1 MTRTE
6 AYLALNLLPKIGPV
20 RVRKLLEVFGT
31 PERLLSAKATEIER
45 VEGFGRDL
53 AQTIAGWE
61 SRIDLSR
68 ELRRIHEMELTLLT
82 QEDDLYP
89 SLLKEIHAPPL
100 VLYVWGKL
108 TERDRH
114 AIGVVGSRQA
124 THYGLNCAKKMSF
137 QIAYAGYT
145 VVSGLA
151 RGIDTAAHEGALASK
166 GRTVAVIGAGMAQLY
181 PPENQ
186 ALAERIA
193 SQGAVVTEFPV
204 DYPPDKQ
211 SFPLRNRIVAGWST
225 GLLVVE
231 APLRSGSLITAGQ
244 ALEMG
249 RTVYAVPGNIDKPT
263 SAGCNKL
270 IQQGAKLV
278 VDGGEILDDLMVLF
292 PTAPVAPKMEAPA
305 LTVTLSPDEETVF
318 AALGTDQTH
327 IDDISTRSGLAAHL
341 VSSTL
346 MRLEMKRLVRPLPG
360 MCYVKLV

>member
-1 MTRTE
+1 V
-6 AYLALNLLPKIGPV
+6 N
-20 RVRKLLEVFGT
+20 
-31 PERLLSAKATEIER
+31 EIAA
-45 VEGFGRDL
+45 VHGFGRDL
-53 AQTIAGWE
+53 AGTIAGWE
-61 SRIDLSR
+61 STIDLSR
-68 ELRRIHEMELTLLT
+68 ELRRIQEMELTLLT

-108 TERDRH
+108 TDRDRH

-231 APLRSGSLITAGQ
+231 APLRSGSLITAGP

-278 VDGGEILDDLMVLF
+278 MDGGEILDDLMVLF
-292 PTAPVAPKMEAPA
+292 PTAPVAPKTEAPA
-305 LTVTLSPDEETVF
+305 LTVALSPDEEKVF

-327 IDDISTRSGLAAHL
+327 IDEISVRSGLAAHL

-360 MCYVKLV
+360 MCYVKLI